1 MLNIS
6 KKTIEL
12 IDIVII
18 NGYLTSKDEHQ
29 KNLIKE
35 KVNNLL
41 EEINER
47 KKVSTSPTRLFNLL
61 INTLLIIKNDENFRI
76 LYYVDT
82 ISKLTYNRYQI
93 NKEIEEEEKEKERAL
108 EKKTVKET
116 ETIKETETEQKALF
130 KVKSKKAE

>member
-12 IDIVII
+12 IEIVII
-18 NGYLTSKDEHQ
+18 NGYLTREHQ

-61 INTLLIIKNDENFRI
+61 INTLLLIKNEENFCI

-82 ISKLTYNRYQI
+82 VSKLTYNRYQI
-93 NKEIEEEEKEKERAL
+93 NKEIEEEERAL
-108 EKKTVKET
+108 GKKTVKET
-116 ETIKETETEQKALF
+116 ETIKETSTEQKALF

>member
-18 NGYLTSKDEHQ
+18 NGYLTREHQ

-61 INTLLIIKNDENFRI
+61 INTLLIMKNDENFRI

-82 ISKLTYNRYQI
+82 VSKLTYNRYQI
-93 NKEIEEEEKEKERAL
+93 NKEIEEEERAL
-108 EKKTVKET
+108 GKKTVKET
-116 ETIKETETEQKALF
+116 ETIKETSTEQKALF

>member
-6 KKTIEL
+6 KQTIEL

-18 NGYLTSKDEHQ
+18 NGYFTSKDGR
-29 KNLIKE
+29 NFIKE
-35 KVNNLL
+35 KTNNLL
-41 EEINER
+41 KEINER

-61 INTLLIIKNDENFRI
+61 INTLLLIKNDENFCI

-82 ISKLTYNRYQI
+82 ISKLAYNRYQI
-93 NKEIEEEEKEKERAL
+93 NKEIEEEEKERAL

-130 KVKSKKAE
+130 KVKSKKVE

>member
-18 NGYLTSKDEHQ
+18 KGYLTGQDGR
-29 KNLIKE
+29 NLINE

-41 EEINER
+41 KEINER
-47 KKVSTSPTRLFNLL
+47 KKVSTSPTKLFNLL
-61 INTLLIIKNDENFRI
+61 INTLLLIKNEENFCI

-93 NKEIEEEEKEKERAL
+93 NKYIEEEEKAL
-108 EKKTVKET
+108 GKK
-116 ETIKETETEQKALF
+116 TIKETETEQKALF
-130 KVKSKKAE
+130 KVKSKKAEWWYRIKNEF